1 VSAGRVLTCD
11 PGVDDAVALAVA
23 AGRPDAR
30 LAAVV
35 AGAGNVDALT
45 AWRNAAG
52 TAVLVGL
59 DVPVGLGSPVAFD
72 GSAIHREGSV
82 HGPDGLVGLGRRLP
96 PADART
102 REPGRP
108 LVRGDVVATGPLTD
122 VAIALR
128 SGRPVASVVWLG
140 GRLADLADEPP
151 GRLAD
156 LADEPPGRL
165 ADLADEPPGRLADLA
180 DEPPVMPPGGRHA
193 DPEFNASADPEA
205 VDAVAAGP
213 APLSIVPLDVSRRV
227 VLGPDA
233 IARWAAGPIPA
244 RFCADLVTARYGP
257 AGGALP
263 DPVAVVAA
271 LEPHLFR
278 WEARPVRCS
287 TGGPW
292 PPGTLRIDPA
302 GPAVRLAVAVDA
314 AGVGERI
321 VDAVMS
327 LT

>member
-156 LADEPPGRL
+156 LADEPP
-165 ADLADEPPGRLADLA
+165 
-180 DEPPVMPPGGRHA
+180 VMPPGGRHA

-314 AGVGERI
+314 AGVGASWTR
-321 VDAVMS
+321 
-327 LT
+327 

>member
-1 VSAGRVLTCD
+1 
-11 PGVDDAVALAVA
+11 
-23 AGRPDAR
+23 
-30 LAAVV
+30 
-35 AGAGNVDALT
+35 
-45 AWRNAAG
+45 
-52 TAVLVGL
+52 
-59 DVPVGLGSPVAFD
+59 
-72 GSAIHREGSV
+72 
-82 HGPDGLVGLGRRLP
+82 
-96 PADART
+96 
-102 REPGRP
+102 
-108 LVRGDVVATGPLTD
+108 VRGDVVATGPLTD

-156 LADEPPGRL
+156 LADERPGRL
-165 ADLADEPPGRLADLA
+165 ADLADEPPGR
-180 DEPPVMPPGGRHA
+180 PPDGRHA

>member
-165 ADLADEPPGRLADLA
+165 ADLADEPP
-180 DEPPVMPPGGRHA
+180 VMPPGGRHA

-314 AGVGERI
+314 AGVGECI

>member
-1 VSAGRVLTCD
+1 VDADRVLTCD

-52 TAVLVGL
+52 TAELVGL
-59 DVPVGLGSPVAFD
+59 DVPVGLGSPIALD
-72 GSAIHREGSV
+72 GSAIHRDGSA
-82 HGPDGLVGLGRRLP
+82 HGPDGLVGLARRLP
-96 PADART
+96 SAGART
-102 REPGRP
+102 REPGGP

-122 VAIALR
+122 VAIAVR

-140 GRLADLADEPP
+140 GRLADVADDPP
-151 GRLAD
+151 G
-156 LADEPPGRL
+156 G
-165 ADLADEPPGRLADLA
+165 
-180 DEPPVMPPGGRHA
+180 PPGGRSA
-193 DPEFNASADPEA
+193 GPEFNASADPAA

-233 IARWAAGPIPA
+233 LARWAAGPTPA
-244 RFCADLVTARYGP
+244 RFCADLVTAHHGP

-263 DPVAVVAA
+263 DPVVVVAA

-278 WEARPVRCS
+278 WETRPVRCS

-302 GPAVRLAVAVDA
+302 GPVVQLAVAVDA
-314 AGVGERI
+314 AGVSGRI

>member
-1 VSAGRVLTCD
+1 
-11 PGVDDAVALAVA
+11 
-23 AGRPDAR
+23 
-30 LAAVV
+30 
-35 AGAGNVDALT
+35 
-45 AWRNAAG
+45 
-52 TAVLVGL
+52 
-59 DVPVGLGSPVAFD
+59 
-72 GSAIHREGSV
+72 
-82 HGPDGLVGLGRRLP
+82 
-96 PADART
+96 
-102 REPGRP
+102 
-108 LVRGDVVATGPLTD
+108 
-122 VAIALR
+122 
-128 SGRPVASVVWLG
+128 VWLG
-140 GRLADLADEPP
+140 
-151 GRLAD
+151 
-156 LADEPPGRL
+156 GRL

>member
-1 VSAGRVLTCD
+1 VLTCD

-165 ADLADEPPGRLADLA
+165 VDLA

>member
-11 PGVDDAVALAVA
+11 PGLDDAVALAVA

-140 GRLADLADEPP
+140 

>member
-140 GRLADLADEPP
+140 
-151 GRLAD
+151 
-156 LADEPPGRL
+156 GRL